1 MREGDDPGPDP
12 GGMTT
17 MVDECTRMPNYLYC
31 CRFARINP
39 LCPGDERVMSSDA
52 TVDRKLSEVK
62 IRGLRRV
69 VGTIGRRERGFAE
82 SRAES
87 PCRMLE

>member
-1 MREGDDPGPDP
+1 
-12 GGMTT
+12 
-17 MVDECTRMPNYLYC
+17 
-31 CRFARINP
+31 
-39 LCPGDERVMSSDA
+39 MSSDA

-82 SRAES
+82 SRDES
-87 PCRMLE
+87 PRVECLNESASSADDYVKRCEGENFFDNR